1 MVGSA
6 FVHNR
11 AFSIQVALQLA
22 DPDLSRLRI
31 ARDSATSPLA
41 SSRRSWRRYV
51 VPVAI
56 AIGVGV
62 VGFVIYK
69 RTLGA
74 APEVE
79 QTTVTLTYPYQAY
92 TVLNA
97 TGYVVAQ
104 RKASVASK
112 ATGRLEWL
120 GVAEGSRV
128 TKGQVIARLESQDVA
143 ATRDQAAANVNVARA
158 NLEQAKAEQQDA
170 QRQLKR
176 TEDLLAQNFVSP
188 AAFDAAVARADKA
201 RAAVGS
207 AQAAVVAAEANRRVA
222 GVGVEQTVI
231 RAPFD
236 GVVLTKNANVG
247 DTITP
252 FSSALDTKGAVVT
265 MADMST
271 LEVEADVSE
280 SNLQKV
286 KVGQPCEIELD
297 AIPDARFQ
305 GSVSRMVPTVDRSK
319 ATVTTKISFR
329 ELDPRILPDMSAK
342 VAFLSEPVP
351 PEQRAPRPAVNP
363 AAIVERGGHTVVFV
377 VRDRRVSAMPV
388 QTGSRI
394 GDVIE
399 LKQGPQPGEKVVLRP
414 PSKLKDGM
422 LVQLANQ

>member
-1 MVGSA
+1 VVIAVG
-6 FVHNR
+6 
-11 AFSIQVALQLA
+11 I
-22 DPDLSRLRI
+22 
-31 ARDSATSPLA
+31 
-41 SSRRSWRRYV
+41 
-51 VPVAI
+51 
-56 AIGVGV
+56 GV

-128 TKGQVIARLESQDVA
+128 MKGQIIARLESQDVA

-188 AAFDAAVARADKA
+188 AAFDAAVARSDTA

-319 ATVTTKISFR
+319 ATVTTKISFL

-363 AAIVERGGHTVVFV
+363 AAIVERGGQTVVFV

-399 LKQGPQPGEKVVLRP
+399 LKHGPQPGEKVVLRP
-414 PSKLKDGM
+414 PSKLRDGM
-422 LVQLANQ
+422 VVQLANQ